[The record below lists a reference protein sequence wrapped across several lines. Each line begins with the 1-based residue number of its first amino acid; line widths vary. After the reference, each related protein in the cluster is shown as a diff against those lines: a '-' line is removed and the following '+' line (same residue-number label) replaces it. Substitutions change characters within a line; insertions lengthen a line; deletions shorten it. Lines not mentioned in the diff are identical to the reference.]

1 MTTARPLRKKQVKE
15 IVATIQEKF
24 QIAFPLEEYQFYLNS
39 RDKIFILKH
48 SEHLESLNLEFIRTD
63 RMGLYFAEYKNQQ
76 IRLSKEGSQLLINEA
91 KKNKQKVK
99 NIVKL
104 DQNEVKQY
112 FLGEDLNKNLNIE
125 NTFIFLEYDDNI
137 LGCAKYKEQ
146 IIINFLPKI
155 HRGEVIL

>member
-1 MTTARPLRKKQVKE
+1 MKKLK
-15 IVATIQEKF
+15 I
-24 QIAFPLEEYQFYLNS
+24 LNS
-39 RDKIFILKH
+39 REIKKFKEVLKKEYGYPLQKDYAYLVNDKNRLFIINKDLSK
-48 SEHLESLNLEFIRTD
+48 LDTKDLIID
-63 RMGLYFAEYKNQQ
+63 RVGLYFAEYKNQQ